1 MELRSKLGA
10 LLLFLTAIS
19 CTSEQKSDAYGQFE
33 VDATTISSEVSG
45 KLVSFEVEEGKT
57 LVANEV
63 AGFVDTVQSYLQKQE
78 LKATR
83 ASIKTKIGT
92 IEAQKNVFE
101 AQLVTAKK
109 ELSRLEALMKEKAST
124 QQQIDNASGQVTSL
138 EKQIRASEVQK
149 KSVFAEIEMVN
160 AKLDQINDKI
170 HRAVIVNP
178 INGIVLNKFVEQHEL
193 IGAGKPLFEIANID
207 EMILRVYVEGGQLPN
222 IKLGQEVEVLIDET
236 ETTNQSLRG
245 VVSWISSE
253 AEFTPKMIQTK
264 EERVTQVY
272 AVKVKVLNLNGL
284 IKIGMPGEVNFN

>member
-138 EKQIRASEVQK
+138 E
-149 KSVFAEIEMVN
+149 
-160 AKLDQINDKI
+160 NDKI